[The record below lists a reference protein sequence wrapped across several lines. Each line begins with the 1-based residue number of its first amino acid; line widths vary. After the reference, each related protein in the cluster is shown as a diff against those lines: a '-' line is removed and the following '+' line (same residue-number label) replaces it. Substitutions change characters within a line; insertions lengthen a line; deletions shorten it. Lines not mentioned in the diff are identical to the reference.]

1 MGMGFSSD
9 IINVS
14 EIEALMAEW
23 QVPGLSVGVVQNG
36 EVRFLQGFGHRD
48 LASGLEMTANTVLPI
63 GSASK
68 SFTALALGMLADEG
82 VFNWDT
88 PVQAYIPWFKMYD
101 AQISGRV
108 TARDLLCHRTGLPSH
123 DVHGVFCT
131 KTRREMVEDIR
142 YLQPSADFRTRLQY
156 QNQMVALA
164 GYLVEVISGK
174 TWEGFVRERVFQ
186 KLQMNSS
193 FFSINDMQKQ
203 KEFSKPYIP
212 GPEGPAETN
221 YILLNAMGPAGS
233 INSSAADMVEYLKL
247 QLGNGKYG
255 GEPLVSEANLA
266 QMHAPQMLGSP
277 YFWKFDEFQSTNY
290 GFGWFVDIYR
300 GHKLISHGGNT
311 RGFSSLVS
319 LLPEKDLGIV
329 ALSNM
334 DTSFMVYAMTYAML
348 DRALG
353 APTVN
358 WSARIKT
365 EIEKIFG
372 GMRMMMEQRIKDKI
386 PGTFPSHPLA
396 AYAGTYV
403 HPAYGTFMV
412 AVDGDKLRGTYNEGD
427 VDMTHYHY
435 DTFDILIK
443 AMNLP
448 YLVTFQTNTQ
458 GVVDSISAPFEP
470 SPGVDPIILKKQ
482 VQ

>member
-1 MGMGFSSD
+1 MEKGFSSD

-14 EIEALMAEW
+14 EIEALMAQW

-48 LASGLEMTANTVLPI
+48 LARGLDMTANTVLPI

-82 VFNWDT
+82 VFDWDT
-88 PVQAYIPWFKMYD
+88 PIRAYIPWFKMYD
-101 AQISGRV
+101 AQISDRV

-131 KTRREMVEDIR
+131 KTRKEMVEDIR

-164 GYLVEVISGK
+164 GYLVEVVSGK
-174 TWEGFVRERVFQ
+174 TWEEFVCERVFR
-186 KLQMNSS
+186 KLQMKSS
-193 FFSINDMQKQ
+193 VFSLDEMQKQ
-203 KEFSKPYIP
+203 TEFSKPYGP

-221 YILLNAMGPAGS
+221 YIPLNALGPAGS
-233 INSSAADMVEYLKL
+233 INSSATDMVEYLKL

-255 GEPLVSEANLA
+255 GESLVSEANLA
-266 QMHAPQMLGSP
+266 QMHASQMLGSP

-290 GFGWFVDIYR
+290 GFGWFVDVYR

-311 RGFSSLVS
+311 RGFSSLVT
-319 LLPEKDLGIV
+319 LLPEKNLGIV

-334 DTSFMVYAMTYAML
+334 DTNFMIYALTYAML

-353 APTVN
+353 VPDAN
-358 WSARIKT
+358 WSARIKA
-365 EIEKIFG
+365 EIEKLFG
-372 GMRMMMEQRIKDKI
+372 GMRMMMEQRSKDRI
-386 PGTFPSHPLA
+386 PDTSPSHPLA
-396 AYAGTYV
+396 AYAGTYT
-403 HPAYGTFMV
+403 HPAYGVFTV
-412 AVDGDKLRGTYNEGD
+412 AVDGNKLRGTYNGGD
-427 VDMTHYHY
+427 VDISHYHY

-448 YLVTFQTNTQ
+448 YLITFQANTQ
-458 GVVDSISAPFEP
+458 GAIDRISAPFEP
-470 SPGVDPIILKKQ
+470 APGVDPIVLKKQ
-482 VQ
+482 AQ